1 MQGYLRSQHLH
12 TRGVFHLFFRKLP
25 FAGGYAIAAGLEAVM
40 ELLADFRFAPE
51 DVAYLATLRSDDGSA
66 LFGPDFL
73 AYVSQL
79 RLSVDIDAMPE
90 GTLAFANE
98 PLLRVSGPLIEAQ
111 LLESALLNHLNF
123 QTLIATKASRVCT
136 AAQGQPVLEF
146 GMRRAHGADGALSA
160 SRAAFIGGC
169 VGTSNVLAGQRFG
182 IPVRG
187 THAHSWVM
195 AFDDERSAFQAYAEA
210 MPNNCLFLVDT
221 YESLQGVRHAIEV
234 GEQLRRRGKKLAGI
248 RIDSGDLAWLSIEA
262 RKLLDAAGFR
272 DAVIVGSND
281 LDEYLVASLKQQGAA
296 ISVWG
301 VGTRLVTA
309 YDQPALGGV
318 YKLAMIGPAAGP
330 LEARIKISEQ
340 ASKISNPGV
349 QQVRRFARDGKLVAD
364 AIYDEQQG
372 CAPPTTIIDPL
383 DVTRRRV
390 LDSDL
395 TWEDLL
401 EPVMRGGKRVHPPR
415 PLAEIRAYAQA
426 QLQRLDPTSR
436 RLTYPH
442 EYPVGLTRALYDE
455 RMRLIKRARNVP
467 EP

>member
-1 MQGYLRSQHLH
+1 
-12 TRGVFHLFFRKLP
+12 
-25 FAGGYAIAAGLEAVM
+25 
-40 ELLADFRFAPE
+40 
-51 DVAYLATLRSDDGSA
+51 
-66 LFGPDFL
+66 
-73 AYVSQL
+73 
-79 RLSVDIDAMPE
+79 MPE

-98 PLLRVSGPLIEAQ
+98 PLLRVRGPLIEAQ
-111 LLESALLNHLNF
+111 LLESLLLNHVNF
-123 QTLIATKASRVCT
+123 QTLIATKASRVCA

-169 VGTSNVLAGQRFG
+169 AATSNVLAGQRFD

-195 AFDDERSAFQAYAEA
+195 AFDTELSAFEAYAAA

-221 YESLQGVRHAIEV
+221 YDSLQGVKHAIAV
-234 GEQLRRRGKKLAGI
+234 GEQLRQRGKTLAGI

-262 RKLLDAAGFR
+262 RKLLDDAGFR

-318 YKLAMIGPAAGP
+318 YKLAMLARAGGPFEP
-330 LEARIKISEQ
+330 RIKVSEQ
-340 ASKISNPGV
+340 ASKTSNPGV
-349 QQVRRFARDGKLVAD
+349 QQVRRFARGGRLVAD
-364 AIYDEQQG
+364 AIYDELQG
-372 CAPPTTIIDPL
+372 CASPAVIIDPL
-383 DVTRRRV
+383 DITRRRV
-390 LDSDL
+390 LAADL
-395 TWEDLL
+395 DWQDLL
-401 EPVMRGGKRVHPPR
+401 VPAMRGGKRVAQPR
-415 PLAEIRAYAQA
+415 PLAEIRAYARA
-426 QLQRLDPTSR
+426 QLQSLDPTSR

-455 RMRLIKRARNVP
+455 RMRLIERARNVP
-467 EP
+467 AP